1 MTGTRTLPKGIAQQ
15 PDGTYRCEIRIR
27 PLPKVTKRF
36 PPETALREMV
46 AWCEEQRV
54 ALRAER
60 KLVVPDDSPI
70 RRRLLGTR
78 GALERGPTTFAADV
92 KYYLKTYLDHVH
104 PSTRQNRERYLN
116 AWVGLFGSRPR
127 QSIQTREIIEGLQLF
142 QHEGIVTGKPLKPET
157 VIQVRLALLRF
168 YESLNSDTELNPV
181 KRVPLAKVPR
191 PEPRGVTYEIVEKI
205 LDHLPTG
212 TATAARCRLM
222 AYTGMRPCEIMR
234 IRPRE
239 DWDRAQSTLL
249 IRTAKG
255 GVSARMR
262 LGSHA
267 TRALEELDRLHAWG
281 NYWAAP
287 VSRAF
292 HEARVAAGY
301 AELPLVP
308 YDLRHCYGTLIYA
321 QTQDLKAVKEAL
333 RHSTLR
339 LSERYMAAAVSPMM
353 EKVHD
358 QTEAYFTR
366 HHPLP
371 PPLKLLPKP

>member
-1 MTGTRTLPKGIAQQ
+1 MAGARTLPNGISEQS
-15 PDGTYRCEIRIR
+15 DGSYRCQIHIR
-27 PLPKVTKRF
+27 PLPKVSKRF
-36 PPETALREMV
+36 PAGTSIKEMT

-60 KLVVPDDSPI
+60 KLIVPDESPI
-70 RRRLLGTR
+70 RRRLLGLR
-78 GALERGPTTFAADV
+78 GSVDRGPTTFAGDV
-92 KYYLKTYLDHVH
+92 KHYLKTYLDRLH
-104 PSTRQNRERYLN
+104 PSTRQNRERYLK
-116 AWVGLFGSRPR
+116 AWAGVFGARPR
-127 QSIQTREIIEGLQLF
+127 QSVETREIIEALQMF

-157 VIQVRLALLRF
+157 VNQVRLALLRF

-181 KRVPLAKVPR
+181 KRVPLMKVPR

-205 LDHLPTG
+205 LAQLPKG

-239 DWDRAQSTLL
+239 DWNHAESTLL

-281 NYWAAP
+281 TYWAAP

-292 HEARVAAGY
+292 DQARRDAGY
-301 AELPLVP
+301 EHLPLVP

-321 QTQDLKAVKEAL
+321 QTGDLKAVKEAL

-353 EKVHD
+353 EKVHV
-358 QTEAYFTR
+358 QLEAYFTA
-366 HHPLP
+366 HQPP
-371 PPLKLLPKP
+371 TPPLKLLPKL